1 MKIENLPN
9 EIVEDFNY
17 MFDTYLKED
26 ILNKW
31 KKKHIK
37 DKKINAL
44 EEKVKEDIY
53 KEIVKINKQHIY
65 ENILELYNLALIFKN
80 STAPIK
86 AKDYERFYKDIIHKK
101 EELQKYSNSTIKLD
115 NVPLHPNILYYL
127 LDFRL
132 YLLNIN
138 HRDFT
143 NFIFSKIKSKL
154 ELNENENDKKPKF
167 TKINEQFFLAI
178 FGELIKKTEKKEHI
192 LKCLLYIET
201 LPFKS

>member
-9 EIVEDFNY
+9 EMVEDFNY

-26 ILNKW
+26 IL
-31 KKKHIK
+31 
-37 DKKINAL
+37 KIYANEL
-44 EEKVKEDIY
+44 KTNEVDIILQVVK
-53 KEIVKINKQHIY
+53 KEISNDVVQLY
-65 ENILELYNLALIFKN
+65 ELMEIFKKSN
-80 STAPIK
+80 LPIK

-127 LDFRL
+127 LDFHL
-132 YLLNIN
+132 YLLDIN
-138 HRDFT
+138 HRDFI

-167 TKINEQFFLAI
+167 TKINEQFFLSI

-201 LPFKS
+201 LPFKSWSPKSGF

>member
-9 EIVEDFNY
+9 EMVEDFNY

-44 EEKVKEDIY
+44 EEKEKEDIY

-86 AKDYERFYKDIIHKK
+86 AKDYERFYKDLSLKQK
-101 EELQKYSNSTIKLD
+101 ELQEYSKGKIEVD
-115 NVPLHPNILYYL
+115 NAPLHPNILYYYF
-127 LDFRL
+127 DFKMTCYKL
-132 YLLNIN
+132 N
-138 HRDFT
+138 HREFA
-143 NFIFSKIKSKL
+143 NFIFSKIKFNLGLSEK
-154 ELNENENDKKPKF
+154 EFEKKPILSKAGRVHLVGMF
-167 TKINEQFFLAI
+167 NRLKRNTEDK
-178 FGELIKKTEKKEHI
+178 ELIKYFYDY
-192 LKCLLYIET
+192 LKT

>member
-26 ILNKW
+26 IL
-31 KKKHIK
+31 
-37 DKKINAL
+37 KIYAYELKTNEVDIIL
-44 EEKVKEDIY
+44 QVVK
-53 KEIVKINKQHIY
+53 KEISNDVVQLY
-65 ENILELYNLALIFKN
+65 ELMEIFKKSN
-80 STAPIK
+80 LPIK

>member
-9 EIVEDFNY
+9 EMVEDFNY

-26 ILNKW
+26 IL
-31 KKKHIK
+31 
-37 DKKINAL
+37 KIYAYELKTNEVDIIL
-44 EEKVKEDIY
+44 QVVK
-53 KEIVKINKQHIY
+53 KEISNDVVQLY
-65 ENILELYNLALIFKN
+65 ELMEIFKKSN
-80 STAPIK
+80 LPIK

-167 TKINEQFFLAI
+167 TKAGRVHLVGMFNRLKRNTEDK
-178 FGELIKKTEKKEHI
+178 ELIKYFYDY
-192 LKCLLYIET
+192 LKT

>member
-9 EIVEDFNY
+9 EMVEDFNY

-26 ILNKW
+26 IL
-31 KKKHIK
+31 
-37 DKKINAL
+37 KIYANEL
-44 EEKVKEDIY
+44 KTNEVDIILQVVK
-53 KEIVKINKQHIY
+53 KEISNDVVQLY
-65 ENILELYNLALIFKN
+65 ELMEIFKKSN
-80 STAPIK
+80 LPIK

-138 HRDFT
+138 V
-143 NFIFSKIKSKL
+143 
-154 ELNENENDKKPKF
+154 LNK
-167 TKINEQFFLAI
+167 A
-178 FGELIKKTEKKEHI
+178 
-192 LKCLLYIET
+192 
-201 LPFKS
+201 